1 MQIRGIARRFDLS
14 QTDVTGNNGQDVV
27 QIVSDSSGERPE
39 RFQFARGQPLF
50 FDALAIGHI
59 SQENRNTP
67 SARICK
73 QLKPDLAARVTR
85 FKFDRHL
92 FGHGAPIIL
101 FKGIAGEL
109 WKLYPKS
116 LPISSWRRR
125 SSSFSACRLT
135 NVNFQS
141 RSTAKNP
148 SLVFSRMS
156 VIFLTFS
163 CNSARA

>member
-27 QIVSDSSGERPE
+27 QIMSDSSGECPE

-67 SARICK
+67 SARIRK

-85 FKFDRHL
+85 FEFDRHL
-92 FGHGAPIIL
+92 FRHGAPIIL
-101 FKGIAGEL
+101 FKGVAGEL
-109 WKLYPKS
+109 WKLYPKILADQFLAAPVEQFFR
-116 LPISSWRRR
+116 LPINERE
-125 SSSFSACRLT
+125 
-135 NVNFQS
+135 FQS

-156 VIFLTFS
+156 V
-163 CNSARA
+163 